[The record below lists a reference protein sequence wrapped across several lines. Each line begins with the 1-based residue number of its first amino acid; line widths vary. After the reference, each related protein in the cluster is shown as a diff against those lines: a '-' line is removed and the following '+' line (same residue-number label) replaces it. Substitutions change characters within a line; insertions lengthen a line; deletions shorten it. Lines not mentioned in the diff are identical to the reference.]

1 MPDKPK
7 SQSQPDLD
15 AWILGSGIASLSAAV
30 HLLRDANLPPHRIHI
45 LESRTISGGGSI
57 SSGDPVNGYDYRAG
71 CMPGFN
77 DVCMEDLLSLVPM
90 GNGSGR
96 TIKEEIKD
104 FNSKE
109 RIEDRANTRLL
120 VRGSKGLERVDGRR
134 GGLGMKER
142 MDIMMLMTKTERGLG
157 RMRIEEYFG
166 KGFFKTTFWIVWS
179 TTSGFRECHSVAEF
193 RRSLHRFYND
203 FDELNHPRVLD
214 RTRFNHYESIVVPI
228 THFLQHEGVDFRF
241 HSRVTDIIT
250 DPADDHRRVS
260 TIRYVENCTEKTIA
274 VRQNDIVIVSLGSIM
289 SGSSSGTNTEPPSL
303 ELMGEENGLD
313 ENWLLWLELATKD
326 AKFGNAYNFCT
337 RMNES
342 QLESFTVTLRTP
354 AFFNAFIELT
364 GDEPGTGALVTLK
377 DSPWLFTL
385 SIPHQPLFPNQPEH
399 IQVFWGY
406 ASYPDRTGD
415 YIKKPMLSCSGEEI
429 MIELLHHL
437 NFPVPDILSD
447 SITIPCV
454 MPRMAATFLPRDTT
468 DRPKVIPEHMMNMAL
483 IGRFVNIPDETVTMD
498 YTVRGAQ
505 MAVYNLMGLDK
516 ETRKSRKSS
525 SLSFFGL

>member
-109 RIEDRANTRLL
+109 RIEDRANTR
-120 VRGSKGLERVDGRR
+120 
-134 GGLGMKER
+134 
-142 MDIMMLMTKTERGLG
+142 
-157 RMRIEEYFG
+157 F
-166 KGFFKTTFWIVWS
+166 
-179 TTSGFRECHSVAEF
+179 GFRECHSVAEF